1 MRRHPPPFQQTGNA
15 EKERAA
21 ANRRHIF
28 RSRGL
33 PTDEIDRLSIADG
46 ADDAAHA
53 AGNADEIKRRAS
65 ANVCVGTRLS
75 PQSLGTGAFD
85 LAIMWVVECGS
96 LARTCNGP
104 IRSSSVR
111 SGKMTKPR
119 LRFDMPWL
127 RAPATTGVSPRNTS
141 CFSDI
146 VQPQDVGHRIKAGLL
161 AARPMCGVQRAAR
174 ENHAI
179 LGAVRKLYALG
190 RPGKNR
196 RMLADDRT
204 AAQ

>member
-1 MRRHPPPFQQTGNA
+1 MPRRNAPVQTDVTYFASVACRRTKSTVSRSPMAPMTPRTPPGMQMR
-15 EKERAA
+15 
-21 ANRRHIF
+21 
-28 RSRGL
+28 S
-33 PTDEIDRLSIADG
+33 S
-46 ADDAAHA
+46 
-53 AGNADEIKRRAS
+53 AGQS

-85 LAIMWVVECGS
+85 LAIMWVVECGN

-104 IRSSSVR
+104 VRSSCVR

-127 RAPATTGVSPRNTS
+127 RARATTGVSPRNAS
-141 CFSDI
+141 RFSDI

-196 RMLADDRT
+196 RMLADDRA